1 MHTLM
6 FTAALYATP
15 KGGSNYTF
23 IGGWLGKQNAA
34 HLKLEYWFSLKKE
47 GRLPYVITWTKD
59 ENIMLNEIYQS
70 QKRQKL

>member
-1 MHTLM
+1 M
-6 FTAALYATP
+6 
-15 KGGSNYTF
+15 F

-47 GRLPYVITWTKD
+47 GSLPYVITWTKD